1 MLRITSSLVHLRVIS
16 HVLKLGQASADSFPL
31 SVYITIYLFEVLHIN
46 QSAASLV
53 SMVVAGWISDMPICT
68 LHARTHQLV
77 RWDKQETTGVCKCM
91 HAILDLQ
98 QDACNSDIRTA
109 TYQSAC
115 NSDMHTR
122 RAVLARTHACPSS
135 SQAFPATASTSNLQM
150 GLGSTAP
157 RARRAGTAAAAALS
171 SLSRRGAVRLCL
183 CAPTPHTSL
192 SSGPCLQP
200 RLASSH

>member
-16 HVLKLGQASADSFPL
+16 HVLLGQASADSFPL

-46 QSAASLV
+46 QSAASLVSFSPVV

-77 RWDKQETTGVCKCM
+77 RWDKQETTGVCNCM

-109 TYQSAC
+109 TNQTAC

-122 RAVLARTHACPSS
+122 RAVHARTHARVPK
-135 SQAFPATASTSNLQM
+135 FF
-150 GLGSTAP
+150 
-157 RARRAGTAAAAALS
+157 AGI
-171 SLSRRGAVRLCL
+171 
-183 CAPTPHTSL
+183 
-192 SSGPCLQP
+192 SGDCFD
-200 RLASSH
+200 

>member
-1 MLRITSSLVHLRVIS
+1 MIS
-16 HVLKLGQASADSFPL
+16 HVQKLGQASADSFPL

-77 RWDKQETTGVCKCM
+77 RWDKQETTGVCNCM

-109 TYQSAC
+109 TNQTAC

-122 RAVLARTHACPSS
+122 RAVHARTHACPSS

-157 RARRAGTAAAAALS
+157 RARRAGTAAAALS
-171 SLSRRGAVRLCL
+171 SLSRRSAVRLCL
-183 CAPTPHTSL
+183 AHPRHVR
-192 SSGPCLQP
+192 PCRP
-200 RLASSH
+200 ARVSDPD